1 MGLDIIKTLTEEQ
14 AMVKAEVES
23 GVPSE
28 IMAIITASRLDLT
41 KENPDP
47 EAILLCNGL
56 PFATRGNF
64 SVIIGLPGSRKS
76 FLMTMLAG
84 AYLHGECGCFKSAN
98 GKGTI
103 LLIDTEQAPGHVA
116 RVGRRI
122 NRLDGRPE
130 NENAPEVVILMLRE
144 YDPQTRKKVFQCSL
158 EIFHPDLVILDG
170 AADLMDDPNNI
181 EQSAEIQQLLMT
193 SSKQYDCH
201 ISTVVHCNPGND
213 KARGHLGSNLM
224 RKCETAVTVTAQ
236 GEVSKVSFAKT
247 RDIKPEDFA
256 FSVVN
261 GLPAVCDV
269 PAIPREDNTREMFA
283 ELLSGGRAVSHGD
296 LSNRVMKYR
305 ENAGKPVKFDRAKQI
320 VNNAAKV
327 GLIIKTQAGS
337 YVLSNGQEGS
347 DNQLPF

>member
-1 MGLDIIKTLTEEQ
+1 MGVNLFDLGKELAQRQ
-14 AMVKAEVES
+14 AETQS
-23 GVPSE
+23 GVPRE
-28 IMAIITASRLDLT
+28 VMDIITASRLDLT

-103 LLIDTEQAPGHVA
+103 LWIDTEQAPGHVA

-144 YDPQTRKKVFQCSL
+144 YAALQRKDVFRYSL
-158 EIFHPDLVILDG
+158 EVFHPDLVILDG

-181 EQSAEIQQLLMT
+181 EQSAEIQQLLMAA
-193 SSKQYDCH
+193 SKQYDCH

-236 GEVSKVSFAKT
+236 GEVSKVSFVKT
-247 RDIKPEDFA
+247 RDMRPNNFA

-283 ELLSGGRAVSHGD
+283 EILSDGRAVSHGD
-296 LSNRVMKYR
+296 LSSRVMKYR
-305 ENAGKPVKFDRAKQI
+305 ENEGKPVKYDRAKQI
-320 VNNAAKV
+320 VNNATKA
-327 GLIIKTQAGS
+327 GIIFKTQAGG
-337 YVLSNGQEGS
+337 YVLSNEQEGS

>member
-1 MGLDIIKTLTEEQ
+1 MGVSICDVVSEQ
-14 AMVKAEVES
+14 VRVKAEAKS

-28 IMAIITASRLDLT
+28 IMTIIAASRLDLS

-56 PFATRGNF
+56 IFATRGNF
-64 SVIIGLPGSRKS
+64 SIIIGLPGSRKS

-84 AYLHGECGCFKSAN
+84 AYLHGECGCFKSAS

-130 NENAPEVVILMLRE
+130 NENAQEVVILMLRE
-144 YDPQTRKKVFQCSL
+144 YDPQTRKEVFKCSL
-158 EIFHPDLVILDG
+158 EVFKPDLVILDG
-170 AADLMDDPNNI
+170 SADLMDDPNNI
-181 EQSAEIQQLLMT
+181 EQSAEIQQLLMA

-201 ISTVVHCNPGND
+201 ISTIVHCNLGND

-224 RKCETAVTVTAQ
+224 RKCETAVSVTAQ
-236 GEVSKVSFAKT
+236 GEVSKVSFVKT

-261 GLPAVCDV
+261 GLPTVCDV
-269 PAIPREDNTREMFA
+269 PTMPREDSTREMFS
-283 ELLSGGRAVSHGD
+283 ELLSDGKPVSHGD
-296 LSNRVMKYR
+296 LSNRVMEYR
-305 ENAGKPVKFDRAKQI
+305 RNAGKPVKFDRAKQI

-327 GLIIKTQAGS
+327 GIIIKTQAGG
-337 YVLSNGQEGS
+337 YVLTSEQEGS